1 MKLKTRFKHIVDEYT
16 KEFYKLIWEE
26 PFDKDSVLFIIDI
39 LSNVHWIGGDRTG
52 VCEIGDYYV
61 DLRDIVFVVDNKI
74 KADDFFDWY
83 WTYVADEKTDYIN
96 LRSYAMNKGYKIK

>member
-16 KEFYKLIWEE
+16 KEFYQFIWDE
-26 PFDKDSVLFIIDI
+26 PFDKD
-39 LSNVHWIGGDRTG
+39 NVYWIGEDRSG
-52 VCEIGDYYV
+52 VCGIGDYYI
-61 DLRDIVFVVDNKI
+61 DLRDIIFVVDNQI

-83 WTYVADEKTDYIN
+83 WTFVADDKEDYIN

>member
-26 PFDKDSVLFIIDI
+26 PFDKD
-39 LSNVHWIGGDRTG
+39 NVYWIGGDMTG
-52 VCEIGDYYV
+52 VCGIGDYYV
-61 DLRDIVFVVDNKI
+61 GLSDMVLVVDNKI
-74 KADDFFDWY
+74 SGEDYIDWY
-83 WTYVADEKTDYIN
+83 WTYVAENNKDYIN

>member
-16 KEFYKLIWEE
+16 KEFYKLIWDE
-26 PFDKDSVLFIIDI
+26 PLHKDDAY
-39 LSNVHWIGGDRTG
+39 WIGGDYTG
-52 VCEIGDYYV
+52 VCNIGDYYV
-61 DLRDIVFVVDNKI
+61 DLSDMVLVVDNQI

-83 WTYVADEKTDYIN
+83 WTFVADEKKEYIN

>member
-26 PFDKDSVLFIIDI
+26 SYDKD
-39 LSNVHWIGGDRTG
+39 NVHWIGGDRTG
-52 VCEIGDYYV
+52 VCGIGDYYV
-61 DLRDIVFVVDNKI
+61 DLKDIVFVVDNQI
-74 KADDFFDWY
+74 KAKDFFDWY
-83 WTYVADEKTDYIN
+83 WTYVADDKEEYIN

>member
-26 PFDKDSVLFIIDI
+26 PFNKD
-39 LSNVHWIGGDRTG
+39 NVYWIGEDRTG
-52 VCEIGDYYV
+52 VCGIGDYYI
-61 DLRDIVFVVDNKI
+61 DLRDIVFVVDNQI
-74 KADDFFDWY
+74 KAKDFFDWY
-83 WTYVADEKTDYIN
+83 WTYIADEKTDYIN

>member
-16 KEFYKLIWEE
+16 KEFYQLIWDE
-26 PFDKDSVLFIIDI
+26 PFDKD
-39 LSNVHWIGGDRTG
+39 NVYWIGEDRSG
-52 VCEIGDYYV
+52 VCGIGDYYI
-61 DLRDIVFVVDNKI
+61 DLRDIIFVVDNQI

-83 WTYVADEKTDYIN
+83 WTFVAEDKEEYIN